1 MLMHESHVFELRVE
15 GQLGA
20 CLTDQLGKHNT
31 CKAEVKVRVP
41 SRSSSLLHK

>member
-20 CLTDQLGKHNT
+20 CLTAQLGKHNT
-31 CKAEVKVRVP
+31 KAEVKVRVP
-41 SRSSSLLHK
+41 SGASSLLHK

>member
-20 CLTDQLGKHNT
+20 CLTAQQAKHNT

-41 SRSSSLLHK
+41 SGASSLLHK